1 MKKLLLAIVV
11 IAVLAGGGAAAWAV
25 FAPAS
30 EPVAPPT
37 QAVVRGDIEET
48 VLASGSLQA
57 NSVVSVAAEVSGQIE
72 RLHVA
77 IGDPVERGDLIAE
90 IDSLDQQNAV
100 KIAEAELANIVAQR
114 RAKDAEVVNARQA
127 LERTERLSAQNLVPV
142 ADYQAAQAALE
153 AALAAVDSLDAQISQ
168 AELSVELAELDLS
181 RTRINAPASGTVVAV
196 LTGEGQTIN
205 ANQSAPIIVKI
216 ADLDTMVI
224 EAQISEADVTKVR
237 PGLKVYFSILG
248 EPDKRYE
255 AMLRSIEP
263 APEAIATDDSGIDSA
278 DGAIYYNGLFEV
290 ENPDGLLRIAM
301 TAQVTII
308 VAEAADTLLVPS
320 GAISTG
326 PEGRSVVAVYD
337 PATKTVS
344 PRPVEIGLDDNIQ
357 AEVLSGLEEG
367 DLVVAA
373 GAVTVAG
380 PGGNRSGGGGG
391 VRVGPGMMIGRGG

>member
-25 FAPAS
+25 FSPSS
-30 EPVAPPT
+30 EPAAPPT
-37 QAVVRGDIEET
+37 QAVTRGNIEET

-72 RLHVA
+72 TLHVA
-77 IGDPVERGDLIAE
+77 IGDRVERGDLIAE

-114 RAKDAEVVNARQA
+114 RAREAEVVNARQA
-127 LERTERLSAQNLVPV
+127 LERAEQLSAQNLVPV
-142 ADYQAAQAALE
+142 AEYQSAQATLQ

-181 RTRINAPASGTVVAV
+181 RTRITAPASGTIVAV

-216 ADLDTMVI
+216 ADLDTMII

-237 PGLKVYFSILG
+237 PGLRVYFSILG

-255 AMLRSIEP
+255 ATLRSIEP
-263 APEAIATDDSGIDSA
+263 APEAIATNDSGIDSA

-290 ENPDGLLRIAM
+290 DNPDRLLRIAM

-308 VAEAADTLLVPS
+308 VAEAQDALLVPS
-320 GAISTG
+320 GAVSTG
-326 PEGRSVVAVYD
+326 PEGRTVVAVYD
-337 PATKTVS
+337 PATETVT
-344 PRPVEIGLDDNIQ
+344 PQPVEIGLDNNIQ
-357 AEVLSGLEEG
+357 AEVLSGLEKG

-373 GAVTVAG
+373 GAFTMSSD
-380 PGGNRSGGGGG
+380 GNRSGGVRMGGM
-391 VRVGPGMMIGRGG
+391 RFGG